1 MNYWMS
7 SVWHRRGSNWRLK
20 TLIKNNFAVRRWPG
34 QGMLASDWSLG
45 CDTGLW
51 LVNDRGWGEPLPN
64 WGTASWF
71 TELRRSLMQ
80 SVLYSKQY
88 FKNTIIDCIIVSFL
102 IMSNIYFTRL
112 KAPSGCFSSWLSLIP
127 HTQREQLNHLHHFH
141 LIWTH
146 KPTQLHSQIKY
157 RLAAHAQLGHFTF
170 WRNYPHKYNI
180 EITTWIHIDRLV
192 ELCLLSWKAGL
203 PGLRHNEASWVQAY
217 WARQMR
223 SFKLQQ

>member
-88 FKNTIIDCIIVSFL
+88 FKNTIIDCNGLYYCFNSHHVKYLFYTSNWSLVCLTSEGIFFFFVSLKNNLRLNFL
-102 IMSNIYFTRL
+102 KKFYIFEIKENVYLTLGAVIKLLRCIPDDVILVVHIM
-112 KAPSGCFSSWLSLIP
+112 
-127 HTQREQLNHLHHFH
+127 
-141 LIWTH
+141 
-146 KPTQLHSQIKY
+146 
-157 RLAAHAQLGHFTF
+157 
-170 WRNYPHKYNI
+170 
-180 EITTWIHIDRLV
+180 IH
-192 ELCLLSWKAGL
+192 W
-203 PGLRHNEASWVQAY
+203 
-217 WARQMR
+217 
-223 SFKLQQ
+223 

>member
-1 MNYWMS
+1 MEL
-7 SVWHRRGSNWRLK
+7 H
-20 TLIKNNFAVRRWPG
+20 
-34 QGMLASDWSLG
+34 AS
-45 CDTGLW
+45 LW
-51 LVNDRGWGEPLPN
+51 NIMKDY
-64 WGTASWF
+64 GTACNLMELHASSW
-71 TELRRSLMQ
+71 TCMKAHGTAYKLMELHVCRELHASWCNSLEPKGTLGN
-80 SVLYSKQY
+80 SEWWR
-88 FKNTIIDCIIVSFL
+88 
-102 IMSNIYFTRL
+102 TRL

>member
-20 TLIKNNFAVRRWPG
+20 TLIENNFAVHRWPG

-88 FKNTIIDCIIVSFL
+88 FKNTLIDCIIVSFL
-102 IMSNIYFTRL
+102 IMSNIYFIQATVRL
-112 KAPSGCFSSWLSLIP
+112 FV
-127 HTQREQLNHLHHFH
+127 
-141 LIWTH
+141 
-146 KPTQLHSQIKY
+146 
-157 RLAAHAQLGHFTF
+157 RLA
-170 WRNYPHKYNI
+170 
-180 EITTWIHIDRLV
+180 
-192 ELCLLSWKAGL
+192 
-203 PGLRHNEASWVQAY
+203 
-217 WARQMR
+217 
-223 SFKLQQ
+223 KLQKLFGFVFFQSFISLKSKKMFIWHCT